1 MRWKQVGL
9 AGLLAPCLG
18 GCNIYHSAAHN
29 LVNETATVCS
39 EQAITHELRKDAR
52 SAWREVRCQFPR
64 RMFTE
69 EFHDGF
75 LDGYTDYLDRGGNA
89 SVPAVPPVHYTRNKK
104 YFTPEGQARL
114 KDYFLGFQYG
124 VDVAV
129 ATGCRQF
136 LTVPVLLPQKECGP
150 PAFTVVPGGVPVVG
164 PGPVVVD
171 PGRPVVVPGPPA
183 AAPGPVVIPV
193 DPRGAGPVR
202 VPDPKLGPDAPVA
215 PQPRPQPPPAPRP
228 TPDAGPEPGGSKFG
242 GPIPPPAPN
251 TADPNEPIPRL
262 YPPLP
267 IPMRPDEPSAAPVS
281 ADEPGSKFGSGPVG
295 ERPAFT
301 VRLPEPPDEVPV
313 LPDGIPTPSVRDDLP
328 VIPPNHTVP
337 APLPP
342 NHSTP
347 GRN

>member
-18 GCNIYHSAAHN
+18 GCNIYYYAAHN
-29 LVNETATVCS
+29 LVNETATVCG
-39 EQAITHELRKDAR
+39 EQALTHELRKDAK

-89 SVPAVPPVHYTRNKK
+89 SLPAVPPVHYTRNKK

-136 LTVPVLLPQKECGP
+136 LTVPVLLPQQDPGP
-150 PAFTVVPGGVPVVG
+150 PSFNVQPGGVPAVG
-164 PGPVVVD
+164 PGPGIGD
-171 PGRPVVVPGPPA
+171 PGRPVVIPAPPA
-183 AAPGPVVIPV
+183 VVVP
-193 DPRGAGPVR
+193 PESRGAGPVR
-202 VPDPKLGPDAPVA
+202 FPEPKAADPAPAGPKPV
-215 PQPRPQPPPAPRP
+215 PAPRP
-228 TPDAGPEPGGSKFG
+228 TPDFGTAEPGGSKFG
-242 GPIPPPAPN
+242 GSLPPPGPSTSA
-251 TADPNEPIPRL
+251 ADDPLPRP
-262 YPPLP
+262 YPSLP
-267 IPMRPDEPSAAPVS
+267 IPMRPDEPADGPVS
-281 ADEPGSKFGSGPVG
+281 ADDPGSKFGSGPVG
-295 ERPAFT
+295 GRPAFT

-313 LPDGIPTPSVRDDLP
+313 LPEGIPTPSVRDDLP
-328 VIPPNHTVP
+328 VIPPNHVVP

-342 NHSTP
+342 NHAIP